1 MVFCRKLY
9 LIVLYINLFDNYE
22 DNDDYGDYNKQE
34 FFNICFY
41 CCYYWKFVSCQGFW
55 LRNINIEFFVI

>member
-22 DNDDYGDYNKQE
+22 DNDDYGDYNK
-34 FFNICFY
+34 
-41 CCYYWKFVSCQGFW
+41 
-55 LRNINIEFFVI
+55 